1 MSLKVLILGINGFIG
16 NSLAEQILRQKD
28 WEVYGMDLTTDKLQT
43 ILDNSRLHFQKGDIT
58 QDTQW
63 VNDHVQKCDV
73 VLPLVAIA
81 NPALY
86 VQNPLRVFELD
97 FEANLA
103 IVKQCVKYK
112 KRVIF
117 PSTSEVYGMCEDEE
131 FDEETSNFVLGPVN
145 KPRWIYSCCKQLM
158 DRVIH
163 AYGMRDNLPYT
174 LFRPFNWFGPKL
186 DNILNPND
194 GGSRM
199 VTQFI
204 GNILRGKPIQLVNG
218 GAQKRSFTYIDDSIN
233 ALIKIIE
240 NKGGCADNQ
249 IFNIGNPHNEIS
261 VRDFAE
267 LLIKLIKHYP
277 AYAEIAQKTELIV
290 TPAENYFGKGYQD
303 VERRVPSIK
312 KIQQLLGWQ
321 PVITLE
327 AGLQKTLDYHLN
339 Q

>member
-1 MSLKVLILGINGFIG
+1 MALKILILGINGFIG
-16 NSLAEQILRQKD
+16 NSLAEQILQQKD
-28 WEVYGMDLTTDKLQT
+28 WEVYGMDLTTDKLQG
-43 ILDNSRLHFQKGDIT
+43 ILDNPRLHFTQGDIT
-58 QDTQW
+58 QNTQW
-63 VNDHVQKCDV
+63 ITEQVKLCDV

-86 VQNPLRVFELD
+86 VQNPLRVFQLD

-103 IVKQCVKYK
+103 VIKECVRYK
-112 KRVIF
+112 TRVVF
-117 PSTSEVYGMCEDEE
+117 PSTSEVYGMCPDEE

-145 KPRWIYSCCKQLM
+145 KPRWIYSCSKQLL

-163 AYGMRDNLPYT
+163 AYGMSDNLPYT

-199 VTQFI
+199 ATQFI
-204 GNILRGKPIQLVNG
+204 GNILRGKPIQLVDG
-218 GAQKRSFTYIDDSIN
+218 GEQKRSFTYVDDSID

-240 NKGGCADNQ
+240 NKNGCADNQ

-261 VRDFAE
+261 VKDFAE
-267 LLIKLIKHYP
+267 LVIRLITNYP
-277 AYAEIAQKTELIV
+277 AYAEAAQKTELII
-290 TPAENYFGKGYQD
+290 TPAESYFGKGYQD
-303 VERRVPSIK
+303 VKRRVPAIK
-312 KIQQLLGWQ
+312 KAQQILGWN

-327 AGLQKTLDYHLN
+327 EGLRKTLDYHLAK
-339 Q
+339 